1 MAIKEFIIGPQN
13 YFEEGYFDGDY
24 TLPNVSKAFLE
35 CDIDNIKGGRVVTGL
50 YYLDNYIDGTYYHD
64 NSIRSELTVEAMVV
78 QEATV
83 SLQGYIDDN
92 YYQAGYYQ
100 TRGSIFTLVADI
112 EKVGQTVEAS
122 GTISSQFTQSIT
134 VGRIQQAQSEVNASF
149 TQTAFVE
156 KLKEINLFAFSEA
169 AIQVAIEVT
178 RQANID
184 LATQFD
190 IATDGR
196 RFRDLDA
203 DSDSEFDFD
212 LVNQRSREF
221 NIETQTAFLLAIDN
235 DRLRYYTSS
244 QTASTALTCTIS
256 HIESADIVASNFATL
271 SATIDDRLRDQS
283 AALTSQFTATTV
295 NSRIRFPQASLI
307 ANSFQTT
314 DPRRVR
320 FGVLNASLVST
331 LSAQVIYYKGVGKT
345 TLSATFS
352 LSATGFRAD
361 KDPPPVLTIQP
372 YNLWHFDDFAVDGFG
387 TNRSYDA
394 YSASRSIAATKET
407 SIVKFG
413 SGALSSPT
421 AVATGNVGQTLPT
434 TISGTGNFT
443 ADFWYY
449 YVDPTGTPANYGRI
463 IAVPDSTITDVLYE
477 IRTYAMNGAALLI
490 NGSTVYNFSLS
501 DWQHLALQRNGT
513 TLSLWRGGIQL
524 TSHTVSQVAVGSS
537 WGLDSVKNFSTNTWF
552 SSRGFVDE
560 LRIRPIAGYTS
571 TFTPP
576 TAPYGLEYEVYT
588 EKNGYA
594 LLEARSTLSAEVFN
608 VQFASLT
615 MFGQATLSAGVSR
628 TRPFSS
634 SLNSDFQRLFIV
646 TKVVEGATSIS
657 AATTLTAL
665 NNLIRLGQS
674 AMSANFA
681 QSTSALRIRTST
693 AELSAVTATTI
704 EATTVGSARTDLTVT
719 ATMSVQGDRIRF
731 GQPQLDSIATTLAVV
746 FRNATGTITLESN
759 TALSADAVK
768 TSDQPHQMSAQFGF
782 DILYDRF
789 REYTA
794 DANSLFDLT
803 IVADRRKAAGSEMF
817 VESNITINT
826 DLSLTRT
833 TSADLQAN
841 GAVLSATEDSL
852 TRTSSADL
860 TLSTQLICINDRFK
874 LATATITSVASLQ
887 FITTKVVRITAVL
900 VSQGF
905 VLSDND
911 ILNIDPFRQL
921 KVAQETRFEPVSAEN
936 RMFSVDS
943 ETRVNNL
950 I

>member
-64 NSIRSELTVEAMVV
+64 NSIRAFMTVEAMVV

-83 SLQGYIDDN
+83 SLQGYINDN

-112 EKVGQTVEAS
+112 EKVAQTVEAS

-134 VGRIQQAQSEVNASF
+134 VGRIRQAQSQVNASF

-156 KLKEINLFAFSEA
+156 KLKEINLFAFTEA

-190 IATDGR
+190 LATDGR

-244 QTASTALTCTIS
+244 QTVSSALACTIS
-256 HIESADIVASNFATL
+256 HIESADIVVSNFATL

-283 AALTSQFTATTV
+283 AALSSQFTATTV

-314 DPRRVR
+314 DPSRVR

-331 LSAQVIYYKGVGKT
+331 LSAQVIYYKGIALTNLPTALTVSASAIENIRPYDPADYTMPMYRSTNISFQWQFPRNIAGSGDELIDVVFVSNIKGSLPYIIQVAYNNSQGDDTIFVSLGYLQRIGVDQYQERFYENQYTILAST
-345 TLSATFS
+345 TNGLSTNTWRDFSISATVSTTGVVSLSATFPVAFSQLTPGRQS
-352 LSATGFRAD
+352 LGDTYNIAITGNPSYAIPEITDQFFAPNTIRNISYTPSIFVGNWINLPKVASAD
-361 KDPPPVLTIQP
+361 LI
-372 YNLWHFDDFAVDGFG
+372 NLNFG
-387 TNRSYDA
+387 T
-394 YSASRSIAATKET
+394 
-407 SIVKFG
+407 
-413 SGALSSPT
+413 L
-421 AVATGNVGQTLPT
+421 
-434 TISGTGNFT
+434 T
-443 ADFWYY
+443 AD
-449 YVDPTGTPANYGRI
+449 
-463 IAVPDSTITDVLYE
+463 VL
-477 IRTYAMNGAALLI
+477 
-490 NGSTVYNFSLS
+490 
-501 DWQHLALQRNGT
+501 
-513 TLSLWRGGIQL
+513 
-524 TSHTVSQVAVGSS
+524 
-537 WGLDSVKNFSTNTWF
+537 SV
-552 SSRGFVDE
+552 
-560 LRIRPIAGYTS
+560 
-571 TFTPP
+571 
-576 TAPYGLEYEVYT
+576 
-588 EKNGYA
+588 
-594 LLEARSTLSAEVFN
+594 VFG
-608 VQFASLT
+608 SLT
-615 MFGQATLSAGVSR
+615 MFNQASMNTQASR
-628 TRPFSS
+628 TRQFSS

-657 AATTLTAL
+657 AATTLTVL
-665 NNLIRLGQS
+665 NTLARLAQS
-674 AMSANFA
+674 AMLANFA
-681 QSTSALRIRTST
+681 QSATALRTRTST
-693 AELSAVTATTI
+693 AGLSAVTTTTI

-746 FRNATGTITLESN
+746 FRNATGTVTLESD
-759 TALSADAVK
+759 TVLSVDAVK
-768 TSDQPHQMSAQFGF
+768 TSDQAQQISAVFTASV
-782 DILYDRF
+782 DIIRSRDNSS
-789 REYTA
+789 

-803 IVADRRKAAGSEMF
+803 ILADRRKAAGSEMIA
-817 VESNITINT
+817 ESDITINT

-874 LATATITSVASLQ
+874 LATATITSVASIQL
-887 FITTKVVRITAVL
+887 FTTKVVRITAVL

-921 KVAQETRFEPVSAEN
+921 KVAQETRFEPVSAES